1 MGLAN
6 ILIAEDEPAIAALM
20 ERSLSL
26 VGHKVEC
33 AADGN
38 EALQVFLKGNFD
50 LALLDIMMP
59 GLDGLTLKARLPA
72 GLPVIFVSAK
82 NAVADQLKGLGMGA
96 DDYITKPFDMLVL
109 LARVEAV
116 LRRTCKS
123 EQGLTVGRCYI
134 DLQKRCVLVAGVPMP
149 LTPQEFNLLEVLVRN
164 RNLALSREKL
174 LELAWGFDYDGDT
187 RTVDV
192 HIQKLRR
199 KLRLESEICT
209 VYKYGYRLETGPVGG
224 GGGNGE
230 KR

>member
-1 MGLAN
+1 MAN

-33 AADGN
+33 AGDGR
-38 EALQVFLKGNFD
+38 EALRVFLKGSFD

-72 GLPVIFVSAK
+72 SLPVIFVSAK

-116 LRRTCKS
+116 LRRTCKN
-123 EQGLTVGRCYI
+123 EQGLTVGCCHI
-134 DLQKRCVLVAGVPMP
+134 DLQKRCALVAGVPVP

-174 LELAWGFDYDGDT
+174 LELAWGFDYEGDT

-199 KLRLESEICT
+199 KLRLENEICT
-209 VYKYGYRLETGPVGG
+209 VYKYGYRLETGTAGSGG
-224 GGGNGE
+224 DNGE